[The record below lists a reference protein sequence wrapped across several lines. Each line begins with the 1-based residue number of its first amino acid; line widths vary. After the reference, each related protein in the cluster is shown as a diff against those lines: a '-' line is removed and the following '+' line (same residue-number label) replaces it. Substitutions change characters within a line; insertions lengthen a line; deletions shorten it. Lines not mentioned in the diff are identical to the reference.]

1 MNRQKPKHAEKPKQK
16 ANLKPQKSMQT
27 KKSVINRNYRQPST
41 ACREKHAAMKLPIRS
56 TVIAAFG
63 LLSTWKSFYGKN
75 IQLPLHSLA
84 RVFLPS
90 AAAILTFLL
99 STTSSSFAGS
109 ATWKAS
115 AANAEWFTANN
126 WVQGTIPN
134 SPGDTATFG
143 SSNRT
148 SIDIAFSVEV
158 NGIVFNPGASAFTIA
173 SNPAGV
179 PEITISG
186 VGITNNS
193 GIVQH
198 FVVNRGAA
206 QIMFLNSATAGSLT
220 DFTSFG
226 TMTFGSTSTA
236 DNATFTNN
244 AFLNFTNTAT
254 AGDATFTNNSVLIF
268 DGDSTAGNGTF
279 NNGTLNTSGGFIQFG
294 EVTSDAPTAGNG
306 IFTNLGSPASTI
318 GGGLVVLHFGTAGDA
333 TFINDGATASGGVA
347 GETLFQDTGDAGN
360 AILIAN
366 GGVGGGDGGSIQF
379 ATASTGGTARVE
391 VFGNGDLDIS
401 GHNAPGLTTG
411 SIQGNGAVFLGADDL
426 TVGTN
431 NLGTTFSGLIQD
443 GGSGG
448 GTGGSLTKAGTGK
461 LTLTKSNTYTG
472 GTTITK
478 GTLLVTN
485 RSGSAT
491 GSGSV
496 QVNAG
501 TLGGTGRI
509 SGAATIGTAT
519 TAATLAPGNGARLG
533 ALTLLNTL
541 TFNSRATCKVNL
553 NSNSATGAQVVAT
566 GVTIN
571 SGALASIRDLGT
583 TKLPS
588 GTAFTIISNT
598 ATTAIA
604 GTFSNLADGS
614 TLIVGSNTYHVS
626 YEGGDGNDL
635 TLTVVP

>member
-1 MNRQKPKHAEKPKQK
+1 
-16 ANLKPQKSMQT
+16 MQT
-27 KKSVINRNYRQPST
+27 TQSLTNSINHQPST
-41 ACREKHAAMKLPIRS
+41 ARRKKQSFLRPR
-56 TVIAAFG
+56 
-63 LLSTWKSFYGKN
+63 TW
-75 IQLPLHSLA
+75 
-84 RVFLPS
+84 VFLPS

-99 STTSSSFAGS
+99 STTNSSFAGS
-109 ATWKAS
+109 ATWKAN

-134 SPGDTATFG
+134 APGDTATFA

-148 SIDIAFSVEV
+148 SIDIPFDVEV

-173 SNPAGV
+173 SNPAAV
-179 PEITISG
+179 PVITISG

-198 FVVNRGAA
+198 FVVNAGAA
-206 QIMFLNSATAGSLT
+206 QISFLNSATAGSST
-220 DFTSFG
+220 AFTSFG
-226 TMTFGSTSTA
+226 TITFGASSTA

-244 AFLNFTNTAT
+244 AFLNFANTAT

-268 DGDSTAGNGTF
+268 DDNSTASNGTF

-294 EVTSDAPTAGNG
+294 EDSSDAPTAGNG
-306 IFTNLGSPASTI
+306 IFNNLGSPSNTV
-318 GGGLVVLHFGTAGDA
+318 GGGFVVIHFGTAGDA
-333 TFINDGATASGGVA
+333 TFINDGATASGGIA

-391 VFGNGDLDIS
+391 VFGNGNLDIS

-491 GSGSV
+491 GSGPV

-571 SGALASIRDLGT
+571 SGALVSIRDLGT

>member
-1 MNRQKPKHAEKPKQK
+1 MK
-16 ANLKPQKSMQT
+16 T
-27 KKSVINRNYRQPST
+27 KNNHKFAVNSLS
-41 ACREKHAAMKLPIRS
+41 
-56 TVIAAFG
+56 
-63 LLSTWKSFYGKN
+63 LLSRKS
-75 IQLPLHSLA
+75 LLA
-84 RVFLPS
+84 NRLQSVT
-90 AAAILTFLL
+90 AILAFVLA
-99 STTSSSFAGS
+99 TTASSFAGS
-109 ATWKAS
+109 ATWKAN
-115 AANAEWFTANN
+115 AANGEWFSANN

-134 SPGDTATFG
+134 APGDTATFA

-173 SNPAGV
+173 SSPAAV

-193 GIVQH
+193 GIVQN

-206 QIMFLNSATAGSLT
+206 QILFLNSATAGSLT
-220 DFTSFG
+220 EFTSFG
-226 TMTFGSTSTA
+226 TITFGATSTA

-244 AFLNFTNTAT
+244 ALLNFTNTAT

-279 NNGTLNTSGGFIQFG
+279 NNGTPNTSGGFIQFG
-294 EVTSDAPTAGNG
+294 EVPSDAPTAGNG
-306 IFTNLGSPASTI
+306 IFTNLGSPASTV

-333 TFINDGATASGGVA
+333 TFINDGATASGGFA

-360 AILIAN
+360 ATLIAN

-391 VFGNGDLDIS
+391 VFGNGNLDIS
-401 GHNAPGLTTG
+401 GHDAPGLTTG
-411 SIQGNGAVFLGADDL
+411 SIQGTGAVFLGANEL

-431 NLGTTFSGLIQD
+431 NLGTTFSGVIQD

-461 LTLTKSNTYTG
+461 LTLTKSNAYTG

-491 GSGSV
+491 GTGPV

-553 NSNSATGAQVVAT
+553 NSNTVTAAQVVAT

-571 SGALASIRDLGT
+571 SGALVSIRDLGT

-614 TLIVGSNTYHVS
+614 TLVVGTNTYHVS

>member
-1 MNRQKPKHAEKPKQK
+1 
-16 ANLKPQKSMQT
+16 MQT
-27 KKSVINRNYRQPST
+27 TQSLTNSINHHAST
-41 ACREKHAAMKLPIRS
+41 ACRKKQ
-56 TVIAAFG
+56 
-63 LLSTWKSFYGKN
+63 SF
-75 IQLPLHSLA
+75 LRPRA
-84 RVFLPS
+84 WAFLPS

-99 STTSSSFAGS
+99 STASSSFAGS
-109 ATWKAS
+109 ATWKAN
-115 AANAEWFTANN
+115 AANGEWFNVNN

-134 SPGDTATFG
+134 GPGDTATFE

-148 SIDIAFSVEV
+148 SIDIVANVEV
-158 NGIVFNPGASAFTIA
+158 NGVVFNAGASAFTIA
-173 SNPAGV
+173 TNPQVV
-179 PEITISG
+179 PVITISG
-186 VGITNNS
+186 AGVTNNS

-198 FVVNRGAA
+198 FVVNQGAA
-206 QIMFLNSATAGSLT
+206 QVTFLRSATAGSLT
-220 DFTSFG
+220 AYTNAG
-226 TMTFGSTSTA
+226 TMTFGETSTA
-236 DNATFTNN
+236 DNATFTND
-244 AFLNFTNTAT
+244 ALLNFTNTAT
-254 AGDATFTNNSVLIF
+254 AGDATFTNNSELIF

-294 EVTSDAPTAGNG
+294 ESPSDAPTGGNG
-306 IFTNLGSPASTI
+306 IFTNLGSASSTV
-318 GGGLVVLHFGTAGDA
+318 GGGFVVVHFGTAGDA
-333 TFINDGATASGGVA
+333 TFINDGATASGGIA

-360 AILIAN
+360 AMLIAN

-391 VFGNGDLDIS
+391 VFGNGNLDIS

-411 SIQGNGAVFLGADDL
+411 SIQGNGAVFLGANDL

-571 SGALASIRDLGT
+571 SGALVSISDLGT

-614 TLIVGSNTYHVS
+614 SLIVGSNTYHVS

>member
-1 MNRQKPKHAEKPKQK
+1 
-16 ANLKPQKSMQT
+16 MQT
-27 KKSVINRNYRQPST
+27 KKTEININYHQPST
-41 ACREKHAAMKLPIRS
+41 ACGEKHAAMKLPIHS
-56 TVIAAFG
+56 TVIAVFG
-63 LLSTWKSFYGKN
+63 LLSTWKSLHGEN
-75 IQLPLHSLA
+75 IQSPLRSIA
-84 RVFLPS
+84 RAFLPS
-90 AAAILTFLL
+90 AAAILTLML
-99 STTSSSFAGS
+99 SAASSSFAGS

-115 AANAEWFTANN
+115 AANAEWFSVNN

-134 SPGDTATFG
+134 APGDTATFA

-148 SIDIAFSVEV
+148 SIDISFNVEV

-173 SNPAGV
+173 SNPAAV
-179 PEITISG
+179 PTITISG

-193 GIVQH
+193 GVVQN

-206 QIMFLNSATAGSLT
+206 QLLFLNSATAGSLT

-226 TMTFGSTSTA
+226 TITFGGTSTA

-244 AFLNFTNTAT
+244 AFLNFTNTST

-294 EVTSDAPTAGNG
+294 EIPSDAPTAGNG
-306 IFTNLGSPASTI
+306 IFTNLGSPASTV
-318 GGGLVVLHFGTAGDA
+318 GGGLVCIHFGTAGDA
-333 TFINDGATASGGVA
+333 TFINDGATASGGIA

-360 AILIAN
+360 AVLIAN
-366 GGVGGGDGGSIQF
+366 GGVGGGDGGSIEF

-391 VFGNGDLDIS
+391 VFGNGNLDIS

-411 SIQGNGAVFLGADDL
+411 SIRGTGAVFLGANEL

-431 NLGTTFSGLIQD
+431 NMGTTFSGLIQD
-443 GGSGG
+443 GGSSG
-448 GTGGSLTKAGTGK
+448 GTGGSLTKVGTGK

-472 GTTITK
+472 GTTVTK

-491 GSGSV
+491 GTGPV

-501 TLGGTGRI
+501 TFGGTGRI

-519 TAATLAPGNGARLG
+519 TAATLASGNGARLG

-541 TFNSRATCKVNL
+541 TFNSRGTCKVNL
-553 NSNSATGAQVVAT
+553 NSNTAAGAQVVAT

-571 SGALASIRDLGT
+571 SGALVSISDLGT
-583 TKLPS
+583 TKLPN

-614 TLIVGSNTYHVS
+614 TLVVGTNTYHVS